1 MTSAKRIHI
10 YGHVSAQPQAI
21 ANLFGAEVS
30 DAAVAESD
38 LAIFVI
44 NPAAG
49 IDQPTIDLWQSLSDY
64 QLPRLVIVNELEGS
78 DSDFED
84 AIMLGNRVFDQLAT
98 PFLVLHGDKGEPIAL
113 INLENLEIRDYT
125 SSPPSVRASDV
136 EHQELVADFRAEYL
150 AEIENAGEGA
160 FAAGLL
166 FPAIPIVIS
175 NGLGIDVVKSYIDLL
190 N

>member
-175 NGLGIDVVKSYIDLL
+175 NGLGIDVVKSYLDLL

>member
-49 IDQPTIDLWQSLSDY
+49 IDQPTIGLWQSLSDY

-125 SSPPSVRASDV
+125 TSPPSVRASDV

>member
-10 YGHVSAQPQAI
+10 YGHISAQPKAI

-30 DAAVAESD
+30 DIAVAESD
-38 LAIFVI
+38 VAIFVI

-49 IDQPTIDLWQSLSDY
+49 IDQPTIDLWQSLSDF

-113 INLENLEIRDYT
+113 ISLENLEIRDYT
-125 SSPPSVRASDV
+125 TSPPSVRASDV

-150 AEIENAGEGA
+150 SEIENAGEGA

-175 NGLGIDVVKSYIDLL
+175 NGLGIDVVKSYLDLL
-190 N
+190 H

>member
-10 YGHVSAQPQAI
+10 YGHVSAQPKAI

-30 DAAVAESD
+30 DIAVAESD

-49 IDQPTIDLWQSLSDY
+49 IDQPTIDLWLSLSDF
-64 QLPRLVIVNELEGS
+64 QLPRLIIVNELEGS

-113 INLENLEIRDYT
+113 ISLENLEIRDYT
-125 SSPPSVRASDV
+125 TSPPSVRASDV

-150 AEIENAGEGA
+150 SEIENAGEGA

-175 NGLGIDVVKSYIDLL
+175 NGLGIDVVKSYLDLL
-190 N
+190 H

>member
-1 MTSAKRIHI
+1 VTSAKRIHI
-10 YGHVSAQPQAI
+10 YGHISAQPQAI

-30 DAAVAESD
+30 NAAVADSD

-44 NPAAG
+44 NPSAG
-49 IDQPTIDLWQSLSDY
+49 IDQPTIDLWQSLSDF
-64 QLPRLVIVNELEGS
+64 QLPRLVIVNELDGS

-125 SSPPSVRASDV
+125 TNPPSVRASDV

-175 NGLGIDVVKSYIDLL
+175 NGLGIDVVKSYLDLL

>member
-1 MTSAKRIHI
+1 VTSAKRIHI
-10 YGHVSAQPQAI
+10 YGHVSAQPKAI

-30 DAAVAESD
+30 DIAVAESD

-49 IDQPTIDLWQSLSDY
+49 IDQPTIDLWQTLSDY

-113 INLENLEIRDYT
+113 ISLENLEIRDYT
-125 SSPPSVRASDV
+125 TSPPSVRASDV
-136 EHQELVADFRAEYL
+136 EHQELVADFRGEYL
-150 AEIENAGEGA
+150 SEIENAGEGA

-175 NGLGIDVVKSYIDLL
+175 NGLGIDVVKSYLDLL
-190 N
+190 Q

>member
-125 SSPPSVRASDV
+125 TSPPSVRASDV

-175 NGLGIDVVKSYIDLL
+175 NGLGIDVVKSYLDLL

>member
-10 YGHVSAQPQAI
+10 YGHVSAQPKAI

-30 DAAVAESD
+30 DIAVAESD
-38 LAIFVI
+38 LAIFVV

-49 IDQPTIDLWQSLSDY
+49 IDQPTIDLWQSLSDF

-113 INLENLEIRDYT
+113 ISLENLEIRDYT
-125 SSPPSVRASDV
+125 TSPPSVRASDI

-150 AEIENAGEGA
+150 SEIENAGEGA

-175 NGLGIDVVKSYIDLL
+175 NGLGIDVVKSYLDLL
-190 N
+190 H

>member
-1 MTSAKRIHI
+1 VTSAKRIHI

>member
-49 IDQPTIDLWQSLSDY
+49 IDQSTIDLWQSLSDY

>member
-30 DAAVAESD
+30 DAAVAESE

>member
-21 ANLFGAEVS
+21 ANLFDAEVS
-30 DAAVAESD
+30 NNAVAESD

-49 IDQPTIDLWQSLSDY
+49 IDQPTIDLWHSLSDF
-64 QLPRLVIVNELEGS
+64 QLPRMVIVTELEGS

-84 AIMLGNRVFDQLAT
+84 AIMLGNRVLDQLVT
-98 PFLVLHGDKGEPIAL
+98 PFLVLHGDAGEPIAL
-113 INLENLEIRDYT
+113 INLETQELRDYST
-125 SSPPSVRASDV
+125 TPPSVRRSDV
-136 EHQELVADFRAEYL
+136 EHQELVADFREEYL

-166 FPAIPIVIS
+166 FPAFPVVIS
-175 NGLGIDVVKSYIDLL
+175 NGLGIDIVKSYLDLL
-190 N
+190 H

>member
-1 MTSAKRIHI
+1 VTSAKRIHI

-21 ANLFGAEVS
+21 ANLFGGEVS
-30 DAAVAESD
+30 EIAIAESD
-38 LAIFVI
+38 LAIFAV

-49 IDQPTIDLWQSLSDY
+49 IDQQTINLWQSLSDF
-64 QLPRLVIVNELEGS
+64 QLPRLVVVNELEGS
-78 DSDFED
+78 ESDFED

-98 PFLVLHGDKGEPIAL
+98 PFLVLHGDKGEPVAL
-113 INLENLEIRDYT
+113 INLQTQELRDYST
-125 SSPPSVRASDV
+125 NPPTVRASDF
-136 EHQELVADFRAEYL
+136 EHQELVADFREEYL

-166 FPAIPIVIS
+166 FPAIPVVIS
-175 NGLGIDVVKSYIDLL
+175 NQLGIDVVNSYIDLL

>member
-30 DAAVAESD
+30 DIAVAESD

-49 IDQPTIDLWQSLSDY
+49 IDQPTIDLWQSLSDF

-113 INLENLEIRDYT
+113 ISLENLEIRDYT
-125 SSPPSVRASDV
+125 TSPPSVRASDI
-136 EHQELVADFRAEYL
+136 EHQELVTDFRAEYL
-150 AEIENAGEGA
+150 SEIENAGEGA

-175 NGLGIDVVKSYIDLL
+175 NGLGIDVVKSYLDLL
-190 N
+190 H

>member
-10 YGHVSAQPQAI
+10 YGHISAQPQAI

-30 DAAVAESD
+30 NAAVADSD

-44 NPAAG
+44 NPSAG
-49 IDQPTIDLWQSLSDY
+49 IDQPTIDLWQSLSDF
-64 QLPRLVIVNELEGS
+64 QLPRLVIVNELDGS

-125 SSPPSVRASDV
+125 TNPPSVRASDV

-175 NGLGIDVVKSYIDLL
+175 NGLGIDVVKSYLDLL